1 LEYAATPFNNINMR
15 ILISAGEASGD
26 MHAAAVIKSL
36 AAGHNPPETFG
47 ITGPAMKKA
56 GCKTLIDMEQLNVM
70 GVSDVL
76 KSLPRI
82 RRVRNEIL
90 EWATNHRP
98 DAAIL
103 VDFPG
108 FHMNLGTRLR
118 KLGIPVLHYIAPKL
132 WAWGA
137 WRVKRL
143 KQSQDKLACILPFE
157 PEWFADHGIAAHYAG
172 NPSAAAC
179 AQGWNR
185 AEFRQRLGLPEDA
198 PVLAML
204 PGSRPSELAHHV
216 PLLVE
221 SWRIIQQR
229 CPNARCVVPLAPGV
243 NETLLE
249 PLMKEGAVAVDRM
262 EADFALRAD
271 AAIAVSGTATL
282 ELALW
287 DVPTVLVYRTSRLTV
302 FMAKKVVRVPYIGLV
317 NILLNAPAMPE
328 LIQDDATVG
337 NIVRAVLPL
346 LHGKKEAIRQQEE
359 FATLRTLLGD
369 ENPAEIIAAMAMEM
383 SNHANEPC
391 R

>member
-1 LEYAATPFNNINMR
+1 MR

-36 AAGHNPPETFG
+36 STGHNPPGTYG
-47 ITGPAMKKA
+47 ITGPAMKNA
-56 GCKTLIDMEQLNVM
+56 GCETLIDMEQLNVM

-90 EWATNHRP
+90 EWATINKP
-98 DAAIL
+98 DIAIL

-108 FHMNLGTRLR
+108 FHINLGKKLR

-185 AEFRQRLGLPEDA
+185 AEFRQRLGLPKDT
-198 PVLAML
+198 PVLVIL

-216 PLLVE
+216 PLLAE
-221 SWRIIQQR
+221 SWSMIQQQ
-229 CPNARCVVPLAPGV
+229 CPNVRCIVPLAPGV
-243 NETLLE
+243 DETLLE
-249 PLMKEGAVAVDRM
+249 PLMKGGAIAVDRM
-262 EADFALRAD
+262 ETDFALRAD

-287 DVPTVLVYRTSRLTV
+287 DVPTVLVYRSSRLTM
-302 FMAKKVVRVPYIGLV
+302 FMAKKVVRVPYIGLA
-317 NILLNAPAMPE
+317 NILLNEAVMPE
-328 LIQDDATVG
+328 LIQEDATVEH
-337 NIVRAVLPL
+337 IVQAVLPL
-346 LHGKKEAIRQQEE
+346 LHGKKEAIRQQEK

-369 ENPAEIIAAMAMEM
+369 KNPAESIATMILQM
-383 SNHANEPC
+383 SGRSDKGC